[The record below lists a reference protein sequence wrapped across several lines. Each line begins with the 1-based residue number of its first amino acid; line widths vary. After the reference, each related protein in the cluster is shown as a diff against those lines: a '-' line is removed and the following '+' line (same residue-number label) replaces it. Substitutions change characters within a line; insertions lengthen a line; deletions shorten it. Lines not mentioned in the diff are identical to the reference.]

1 MRIQLVYMIIIS
13 ALLTG
18 CGNPGNQ
25 QGRGVGERTDTI
37 AGNSHA
43 EKFKLEIHDGY
54 TLATVFSPWQNAGDT
69 RFRYVL
75 ADQETGIP
83 DSLSEYPVIHTPVS
97 STILMS
103 TTFISFL
110 DTLGRLS
117 TVEGVSGGENIFD
130 PELYHRYVSG
140 EIRDVGFDQA
150 INFELLV
157 EMQPDVVFMFG
168 VQSGIVQS
176 VNKLRNAG
184 IEVVLCADYLEPHPL
199 GRAEWIRF
207 FSAFSNQEAEAEKI
221 FEGIEMRYDSISG
234 IQQEHPGSPKVML
247 GLPWKDAWYVAG
259 AESYAARLIRDAGGA
274 YVFSDHDHA
283 EAKPF
288 DIEAVFARAM
298 EADIWINPGI
308 AGNLEMITS
317 HDQRFEKLNVFR
329 NGRIYNN
336 NKRIGP
342 GGGNDYWESGAL
354 RPDRI
359 LEDLSAIFHDTV
371 PADSVLFYYTR
382 LQ

>member
-1 MRIQLVYMIIIS
+1 MRTATAYMMI
-13 ALLTG
+13 LLPLLWG
-18 CGNPGNQ
+18 CGNPGNE
-25 QGRGVGERTDTI
+25 QGGDDREQLPGVT
-37 AGNSHA
+37 GNSYA
-43 EKFKLEIHDGY
+43 ERFELEIHDAY
-54 TLATVFSPWQNAGDT
+54 TLASVFSPWQNADDT

-75 ADQETGIP
+75 ADNDTGIP
-83 DSLSEYPVIHTPVS
+83 DSLAQYPVIRTPVS
-97 STILMS
+97 STVLMS

-110 DTLGRLS
+110 DTLGRRS
-117 TVEGVSGGENIFD
+117 TVKGISGGENIFD
-130 PELYHRYVSG
+130 PELYGRYTAE

-150 INFELLV
+150 INYELLV

-176 VNKLRNAG
+176 VNKLRDAG

-207 FSAFSNQEAEAEKI
+207 FSAFFNQENKAEKI
-221 FEGIEMRYDSISG
+221 FDGIARRYDSISE
-234 IQQEHPGSPKVML
+234 IQQDRQGSPKVML

-259 AESYAARLIRDAGGA
+259 ADSYAVRLIRDAGGA
-274 YVFSDHDHA
+274 YVFSDQDHA
-283 EAKPF
+283 EARPF
-288 DIEAVFARAM
+288 DIEAVYARAM

-308 AGNLEMITS
+308 AGSLEMITS
-317 HDQRFEKLNVFR
+317 HDQRFGKLDVFR
-329 NGRIYNN
+329 NERIYNN
-336 NKRIGP
+336 NKRLGQ

-359 LEDLSAIFHDTV
+359 LEDLAAIFHGAE
-371 PADSVLFYYTR
+371 PADSTLYFYTR